1 MATRLKRIRNTSLFF
16 QGIIGYFTFIPKY
29 FEYHFRQ
36 KASTVGATGGLSQS
50 VSSAVGILAS
60 GYIMKRFKL
69 AARPLA
75 AWCCI
80 ADGIFI
86 LAFVVI
92 ALMSCPPLTMHGERT
107 ENGFI
112 QVICFSNEK
121 LSSLII
127 SAVHK
132 RSSINDVTSLEGR
145 GAGFC
150 DDV

>member
-1 MATRLKRIRNTSLFF
+1 L

-36 KASTVGATGGLSQS
+36 KAATVGAAGGMSQS

-60 GYIMKRFKL
+60 GYIMKRFRL
-69 AARPLA
+69 GARPLA

-86 LAFVVI
+86 LAFAVI
-92 ALMSCPPLTMHGERT
+92 ALMSCPPLTMYGQT

-112 QVICFSNEK
+112 QVKLDNPLAICF
-121 LSSLII
+121 
-127 SAVHK
+127 
-132 RSSINDVTSLEGR
+132 
-145 GAGFC
+145 
-150 DDV
+150 